1 MRSNVVMCERA
12 HMCACAYVYVCAGML
27 RTRVRVH
34 ARVDA
39 GAARRAHTGGARA
52 FQVELLDKA
61 ARPDG
66 GTAFGMPPV
75 SAAAGGARVL
85 ARPRARAHVRTRT
98 RVRRA
103 SAVARAH
110 MRAPRALALV

>member
-1 MRSNVVMCERA
+1 MRSNVVTCEHAR
-12 HMCACAYVYVCAGML
+12 MCACAYVYVCAGML

-85 ARPRARAHVRTRT
+85 ARPRARAHVRART

-110 MRAPRALALV
+110 VRAPRALALV